1 MARAV
6 LIHNLGFLLNIHGLE
21 VNLPLTEALSGD
33 GLEAI
38 GLRSVLVS
46 KRHISSKV
54 SKAFSA
60 SIIMGLKELGSNR
73 SDAIAAAENILLPA
87 ISIIRGEASSDDWGL
102 SLADAA
108 DILRGG
114 SPELRE
120 GAANV
125 LAHWAETIEGGA
137 VQAWRTVIGPLLDQ
151 IWPRERALRESG
163 LTRYFTKLAVN
174 SGDAFPEAF
183 DQLRPYIMCR
193 GPNGGVN
200 TIESSKVPEDFPTQT
215 LDLLWCLFGP
225 GHTGNRTGV
234 PMLLERLIQVDSKI
248 EFDRRLQWL
257 DQNAVHYD

>member
-1 MARAV
+1 
-6 LIHNLGFLLNIHGLE
+6 LWI

-38 GLRSVLVS
+38 RLRSVLVS

-60 SIIMGLKELGSNR
+60 PIILGLKELGSNQ
-73 SDAIAAAENILLPA
+73 SDAIAAAENLLLPA

-120 GAANV
+120 GAADV
-125 LAHWAETIEGGA
+125 LAHWVETIEGGPA
-137 VQAWRTVIGPLLDQ
+137 HAWRTAIGPLLDQ
-151 IWPRERALRESG
+151 IWPRERALRENG
-163 LTRYFTKLAVN
+163 LTRYLTKLAVN

-183 DQLRPYIMCR
+183 DQLRPYFMLLE
-193 GPNGGVN
+193 PNGGVN
-200 TIESSKVPEDFPTQT
+200 TIKRSKAPEDFPKQT

-225 GHTGNRTGV
+225 GHTGKRRGV
-234 PMLLERLIQVDSKI
+234 PELLERLVRADSKI
-248 EFDRRLQWL
+248 EINRRLQWL
-257 DQNAVHYD
+257 DQNAEHYD